1 MKYENTVEYFTL
13 FSAKFS
19 LNHLLKLPFTVHPK
33 TGKIAVPLNA
43 KLISNLDLEQLPQV
57 VKLTTELIEN
67 SAKQKGLEMN
77 KGKQLL
83 KLPIFFQFIVALLW
97 RPISRFL
104 KISLMV

>member
-1 MKYENTVEYFTL
+1 M
-13 FSAKFS
+13 
-19 LNHLLKLPFTVHPK
+19 
-33 TGKIAVPLNA
+33 PLNA

-83 KLPIFFQFIVALLW
+83 KLPIFSVYRRSSLAPYIEVFEDFIDGLNKHQWFFGLIMLF
-97 RPISRFL
+97 R
-104 KISLMV
+104 